1 MPFEFTE
8 NPEKS
13 LSATT
18 LRKYKNCLNSLSE
31 QNINTKQDLLSNPQ
45 DVINKINTL
54 ASSKTEA
61 MYFYSA
67 VFYIIGREDFT
78 KSPPHASYYNEF
90 NKYKTEGAKVVKDGK
105 IKKVSKKV
113 IEQNISK
120 IQEQFKKEK
129 EKE

>member
-1 MPFEFTE
+1 MPFQFTE

-18 LRKYKNCLNSLSE
+18 IRKYKICLDKLSDVGFV
-31 QNINTKQDLLSNPQ
+31 TKQDLLQKPKDAVAQ
-45 DVINKINTL
+45 INSL
-54 ASSKTEA
+54 ASSKTDA

-78 KSPPHASYYNEF
+78 KSPPHAYYYNEF

-105 IKKVSKKV
+105 IKKVSKKI

-129 EKE
+129 E